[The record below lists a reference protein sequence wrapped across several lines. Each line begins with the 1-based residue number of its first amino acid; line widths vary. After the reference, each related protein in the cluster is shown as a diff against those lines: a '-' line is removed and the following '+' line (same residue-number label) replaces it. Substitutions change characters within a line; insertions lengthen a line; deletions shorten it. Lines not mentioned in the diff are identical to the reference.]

1 MARTDSACA
10 WPARLPGRGTFRFVA
25 LSVCLLL
32 DGRADKAVRSLWQRL
47 EDAGVGSLLTHTHG
61 RHRPHVTLASLLD
74 SDDATLPALLTRL
87 QPCRDQEPVTV
98 RFDALGIFRRSRC
111 WLVPE
116 ANRELLDRQEQAVRA
131 CDGTNALLHRNYA
144 EGAWTPHL
152 TMAPRLHLERLPVVA
167 GLAFDI
173 LPVEATLGPLVV
185 VDTTTGDVHPV

>member
-1 MARTDSACA
+1 MLGRPT
-10 WPARLPGRGTFRFVA
+10 RLPRRGTFPIVA

-32 DGRADKAVRSLWQRL
+32 DDRADKTVRSLWQRL

-61 RHRPHVTLASLLD
+61 RHRPHLTLASLLNA
-74 SDDATLPALLTRL
+74 DDTTLPALLTRL
-87 QPCRDQEPVTV
+87 RPCRDGSPVTV

-116 ANRELLDRQEQAVRA
+116 ANRQLLDRQEQAVRA

-152 TMAPRLHLERLPVVA
+152 TLAPRLHLERLPVVA

-173 LPVEATLGPLVV
+173 LPVDATLGPLVV
-185 VDTTTGDVHPV
+185 VDTTTGDVYPV